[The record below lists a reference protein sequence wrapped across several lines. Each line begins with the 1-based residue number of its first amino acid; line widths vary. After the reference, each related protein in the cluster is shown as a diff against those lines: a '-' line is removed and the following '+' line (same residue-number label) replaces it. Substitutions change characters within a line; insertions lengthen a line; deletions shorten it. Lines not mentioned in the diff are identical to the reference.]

1 MADAVNATAG
11 AEVTGA
17 NATENLNGTGQNVV
31 QTQST
36 ENTNQ
41 TQTEKTYSEA
51 ELSAEVDRRV
61 QQAQKKWQA
70 DLEGRLKSERDEGAR
85 LAKLSAD
92 ERAKEEQKKAQ
103 EAFEKERSQYMR
115 ERLEFETTKQL
126 AELKLPV
133 SFASLL
139 AGADAEATKANIEN
153 FQKEWNAALQNEIE
167 SKLKGNAPKS
177 GAATNE
183 DSWVASLRQGAGLK

>member
-17 NATENLNGTGQNVV
+17 SATENLNGTGQKVET
-31 QTQST
+31 QTT
-36 ENTNQ
+36 ENTAQ
-41 TQTEKTYSEA
+41 TQTGKTYSEA

-70 DLEGRLKSERDEGAR
+70 DLEERLKSERDEGAR

-103 EAFEKERSQYMR
+103 EKFEKERLQYKR
-115 ERLEFETTKQL
+115 EKLEFETTKQL

-153 FQKEWNAALQNEIE
+153 FQKEWDSALQNEIE
-167 SKLKGNAPKS
+167 NKLKGTAPKS
-177 GAATNE
+177 GAVSETDAFLSGFN
-183 DSWVASLRQGAGLK
+183 GK

>member
-1 MADAVNATAG
+1 MADAV
-11 AEVTGA
+11 

>member
-1 MADAVNATAG
+1 MADMVNATTG

-17 NATENLNGTGQNVV
+17 ENVTENVNGSGQQTGTAEQGETSA
-31 QTQST
+31 QKT
-36 ENTNQ
+36 EN
-41 TQTEKTYSEA
+41 KTFTEA

-70 DLEGRLKSERDEGAR
+70 ELETRLKSERDEGAR

-92 ERAKEEQKKAQ
+92 ERAKEEQEKAQ
-103 EAFEKERSQYMR
+103 KEFEKERAQYNR
-115 ERLEFETTKQL
+115 EKLEFETTKQL

-139 AGADAEATKANIEN
+139 AGADAEETKANIDK
-153 FQKEWNAALQNEIE
+153 FQKEWNSAIQSEIDN
-167 SKLKGNAPKS
+167 KLKGTAPKS
-177 GAATNE
+177 GAVSETDAFLSGFN
-183 DSWVASLRQGAGLK
+183 KK

>member
-17 NATENLNGTGQNVV
+17 NATENLNGTGQKV
-31 QTQST
+31 TETT

-167 SKLKGNAPKS
+167 GKLKGSAPKS
-177 GAATNE
+177 GAVSETDAFLT
-183 DSWVASLRQGAGLK
+183 GFGK

>member
-41 TQTEKTYSEA
+41 TQMEKTYSEA

-103 EAFEKERSQYMR
+103 EAFEKERSQYKR

-177 GAATNE
+177 GAVSETDAFLTGFGN
-183 DSWVASLRQGAGLK
+183 